1 MVIIMS
7 LGKRSGQA
15 PCGGQGQGRVRC
27 ATVGAAAVLAAC
39 ATLAGPGGSA
49 PARHEDKPA
58 AYRFPTVPAEHKHA
72 RALLDNALRYVDPRH
87 GMIDKASGYPLEG
100 WNHDPKRGVFLRSF
114 TQLTAIGQCME
125 LLGNI
130 AAGQADTPF
139 LTRVQALEKLTHL
152 VKSLR
157 QDQEDPRL
165 SADGL
170 LGNFLDLATGKRLG
184 PLASDVDK
192 QKFLD
197 AFGTEKGEALWRG
210 LRARGWIVPRKG
222 DREAA
227 IERGPQY
234 GEDFFDGPLKPYAD
248 KATRQKVMDILDQ
261 RVVMVVFG
269 DNANLSMSAAKTIGA
284 LLLPEVKDRPA
295 AVALRREL
303 EAFLD
308 GQREGYARL
317 YDAQAGLF
325 YFGRDVTRDRLFGW
339 EDLQG
344 KWKTGHSDYLV
355 NEFRAPATF
364 VIVRYK
370 LPAKGLA
377 NLGFQ
382 IKPYRTQDGRELYA
396 LAPWEGSAFQA
407 MGLGL
412 SLRELDSP
420 SWRSILENLV
430 EIEIDFATRKKLPGF
445 LSESYTGLDAQYTG
459 NVGIPDIAVTPKPR
473 ITDAASLYTLGTA
486 FSIAPERTERF
497 LADNWPVVSK
507 LLTDHGPWEGFNVTR
522 QEVIRFQTS
531 AHTFSLILGLL
542 GTGPAHMKRYLDSRG
557 LGERLADLFKP
568 GEEVALLSDKA
579 TAFAWAEKDA
589 MLRSTRE
596 KGAFHTR
603 GDRVKQLGIALVTT
617 RPEGVN
623 LSGCLLRLRYRSAQA
638 MDPVLIT
645 LKPAGKAPAEVGII
659 SKEIVTRLAATG
671 GREAEIA
678 VPLPA
683 TPGLTNVREVVL
695 THEQKEGPIDLSL
708 THCGF
713 TPIGPARAAP
723 RRPER

>member
-1 MVIIMS
+1 MCAV
-7 LGKRSGQA
+7 LG
-15 PCGGQGQGRVRC
+15 V
-27 ATVGAAAVLAAC
+27 VGALVAC
-39 ATLAGPGGSA
+39 AALAEAGGSE
-49 PARHEDKPA
+49 PTRDEGKPTAGDA
-58 AYRFPTVPAEHKHA
+58 AFRFPTVPAEHKHA
-72 RALLDNALRYVDPRH
+72 RALLKNALRYIAPPH

-100 WNHDPKRGVFLRSF
+100 WNQDPKQAIFLRSF

-139 LTRVQALEKLTHL
+139 LTREQALEQLTHL

-157 QDQEDPRL
+157 QDQKDARL

-192 QKFLD
+192 QKFLG
-197 AFGTEKGEALWRG
+197 AFGQENGEALWRA
-210 LRARGWIVPRKG
+210 LQARGWIVPREG
-222 DREAA
+222 DREAT

-248 KATRQKVMDILDQ
+248 KATRQKVMNILDQ
-261 RVVMVVFG
+261 RVVMVVLG

-284 LLLPEVKDRPA
+284 LLLPEVKDQPA
-295 AVALRREL
+295 AAALRREL

-317 YDAQAGLF
+317 YDAEAGLF
-325 YFGRDVTRDRLFGW
+325 YFGRDATRDRLFGW
-339 EDLQG
+339 VDLEG

-364 VIVRYK
+364 VIVRYD
-370 LPAKGLA
+370 LPAKALA
-377 NLGFQ
+377 NLGFK
-382 IKPYRTQDGRELYA
+382 IKPYRMQDGREVYA

-420 SWRSILENLV
+420 SWRSLLENVV

-445 LSESYTGLDAQYTG
+445 LSESYTGLGAQYTG

-486 FSIAPERTERF
+486 YTIAPERTERF
-497 LADNWPVVSK
+497 LAENWSVVSK

-542 GTGPAHMKRYLDSRG
+542 GTGPAHMKRYLDSQG
-557 LGERLADLFKP
+557 LGERLSDLFKS
-568 GEEVALLSDKA
+568 GEEVELLSEKA
-579 TAFAWAEKDA
+579 NVVAWAEKDA
-589 MLRSTRE
+589 VLRSTRE
-596 KGAFHTR
+596 KRVFHAR
-603 GDRVKQLGIALVTT
+603 GDRVKQLGIALIAD
-617 RPEGVN
+617 RPGGVN

-638 MDPVLIT
+638 MDPVLIA
-645 LKPAGKAPAEVGII
+645 LKPAGTAPAEVGVIP
-659 SKEIVTRLAATG
+659 KEIVTRLAATG
-671 GREAEIA
+671 DREAEIA

-695 THEQKEGPIDLSL
+695 THEQKAGPVDLSL
-708 THCGF
+708 TRCGF

-723 RRPER
+723 SRPER

>member
-1 MVIIMS
+1 V
-7 LGKRSGQA
+7 A
-15 PCGGQGQGRVRC
+15 
-27 ATVGAAAVLAAC
+27 GALAAC
-39 ATLAGPGGSA
+39 AALAGAGGGA
-49 PARHEDKPA
+49 PARDQDKPA
-58 AYRFPTVPAEHKHA
+58 AGAAAFRFPTVPAQHKHA
-72 RALLDNALRYVDPRH
+72 RALLENALRYIDPQH
-87 GMIDKASGYPLEG
+87 GMIDKVSGYPVEG

-139 LTRVQALEKLTHL
+139 LTREQALEQLTHL

-157 QDQEDPRL
+157 QDQKDPRL

-184 PLASDVDK
+184 PLAPDVDK

-197 AFGTEKGEALWRG
+197 AFGKEKGEALWRA
-210 LRARGWIVPRKG
+210 LRARGWIIPRKG

-227 IERGPQY
+227 IERGPRY

-261 RVVMVVFG
+261 RVVMVVLG

-284 LLLPEVKDRPA
+284 LLLPEVKDQPA
-295 AVALRREL
+295 AAALRREL
-303 EAFLD
+303 EAFLG

-317 YDAQAGLF
+317 YDAEAGLF
-325 YFGRDVTRDRLFGW
+325 YFGRDATRGRVFGW

-344 KWKTGHSDYLV
+344 QWKTGHSDYLV

-364 VIVRYK
+364 VIVRYH
-370 LPAKGLA
+370 LPAKALA
-377 NLGFQ
+377 NLGFK
-382 IKPYRTQDGRELYA
+382 IKPYRMQDGREVYA

-420 SWRSILENLV
+420 SWRRLLENVVDL
-430 EIEIDFATRKKLPGF
+430 EIDFATRKKLPGF
-445 LSESYTGLDAQYTG
+445 LSESYTGLGEQYTG
-459 NVGIPDIAVTPKPR
+459 NVGIPDITVAPKPR
-473 ITDAASLYTLGTA
+473 ITDAASLYTLGVA
-486 FSIAPERTERF
+486 NSIAPERTERF
-497 LADNWPVVSK
+497 LAANWPVVSK

-542 GTGPAHMKRYLDSRG
+542 GTGPTHMKRYLDSRG

-568 GEEVALLSDKA
+568 GEGADLMSDKA
-579 TAFAWAEKDA
+579 NVFAWADKGSV
-589 MLRSTRE
+589 LRSTRE
-596 KGAFHTR
+596 KGAFR
-603 GDRVKQLGIALVTT
+603 ARADRVNQLGIALVTT

-623 LSGCLLRLRYRSAQA
+623 LSGCLLRLRYRSARA
-638 MDPVLIT
+638 MGPVLIA
-645 LKPAGKAPAEVGII
+645 LKPAGTTPAEVGVIP
-659 SKEIVTRLAATG
+659 KEIVTRLTATG
-671 GREAEIA
+671 GREEEIE

-695 THEQKEGPIDLSL
+695 THEQKTGGGPVDISL

>member
-1 MVIIMS
+1 MASILS
-7 LGKRSGQA
+7 LGKRCGQA
-15 PCGGQGQGRVRC
+15 LRRRC
-27 ATVGAAAVLAAC
+27 AALGGAGALAAC
-39 ATLAGPGGSA
+39 AALAGAGGSA
-49 PARHEDKPA
+49 PARDEGKPA
-58 AYRFPTVPAEHKHA
+58 AGAAAFRFPTVPAEHKHA
-72 RALLDNALRYVDPRH
+72 RALLENALRYLDPQH

-100 WNHDPKRGVFLRSF
+100 WNHDPKQAVFLRSF
-114 TQLTAIGQCME
+114 TQLTAVGQCME

-139 LTRVQALEKLTHL
+139 LTREQALERLTHL

-157 QDQEDPRL
+157 QDQKDPRL

-192 QKFLD
+192 QKFLE
-197 AFGTEKGEALWRG
+197 AFGKEKGEALWRA
-210 LRARGWIVPRKG
+210 LQAKGWLAPRKG

-227 IERGPQY
+227 IERGPRY

-248 KATRQKVMDILDQ
+248 KATRQKVMDVLDR
-261 RVVMVVFG
+261 RVVMVVLG
-269 DNANLSMSAAKTIGA
+269 DNANLSMSAAKTVGA

-295 AVALRREL
+295 AAALRREL

-308 GQREGYARL
+308 GQRAGYARL
-317 YDAQAGLF
+317 YDREAGLF
-325 YFGRDVTRDRLFGW
+325 YFGRDATRDRLFGW

-364 VIVRYK
+364 VIVRYN
-370 LPAKGLA
+370 LPARALA
-377 NLGFQ
+377 NLGFK

-420 SWRSILENLV
+420 SWRRLLENV
-430 EIEIDFATRKKLPGF
+430 VDIEIDFAARKKLPGF
-445 LSESYTGLDAQYTG
+445 LSESYTGQGAQYTG
-459 NVGIPDIAVTPKPR
+459 NVDVPDIAVTPKPR

-486 FSIAPERTERF
+486 YSIAPERTERF
-497 LADNWPVVSK
+497 LAANWPVVSK

-531 AHTFSLILGLL
+531 AHTFALILGLL
-542 GTGPAHMKRYLDSRG
+542 GTGPAHMNRYLGSRG
-557 LGERLADLFKP
+557 LGERLDGLFKP
-568 GEEVALLSDKA
+568 GAEVELLSDKA
-579 TAFAWAEKDA
+579 TVFAWADKDA
-589 MLRSTRE
+589 VLRSTRE
-596 KGAFHTR
+596 KGAFQTR
-603 GDRVKQLGIALVTT
+603 GDRVKQLGVALVTT

-638 MDPVLIT
+638 MDPVLIA
-645 LKPAGKAPAEVGII
+645 LKPAGTAPAEVGVIP
-659 SKEIVTRLAATG
+659 KEIVTRLAATG

-695 THEQKEGPIDLSL
+695 THEQKAGPVDLSL
-708 THCGF
+708 TYCGF